1 MRSSLHK
8 LTARA
13 RVTSSLNGPRFPY
26 STSTSLQMPES
37 KNWAD
42 PVARQYKFWNRE
54 EDAGKSGRYSFLL
67 EMSPE
72 SIAKEAKIM
81 SLSQLS
87 DPANEKLHQGALPL
101 GSSLLGVGTTV
112 QELQDDLQQRGKD
125 KLLPNVLFVSP
136 SCPRAA
142 TVLPM
147 VLAAYPS
154 IEWVH
159 CRSAGI
165 DFIESDQFAEVTSAR
180 NLQVTNAKVC
190 DIAMACFR
198 FDPMLSSSFSPP
210 QHMVT
215 PFVMSDLSEQG
226 QFSSSLAE
234 YALMACSY
242 FAKDLPRLMRQ
253 KGERRWINYDIEE
266 L

>member
-1 MRSSLHK
+1 MRSCLHK
-8 LTARA
+8 LTGRA
-13 RVTSSLNGPRFPY
+13 RLTSSLSGPRLAYSY
-26 STSTSLQMPES
+26 STCTILQMPDG

-54 EDAGKSGRYSFLL
+54 ADAGKSGRYSFLL

-112 QELQDDLQQRGKD
+112 QELQDDLKQRGKD

-165 DFIESDQFAEVTSAR
+165 DFIESDQLAEVTSAR

-190 DIAMACFR
+190 DIAVPYCR
-198 FDPMLSSSFSPP
+198 LDHLLSSCFSRP
-210 QHMVT
+210 QRVVT
-215 PFVMSDLSEQG
+215 TFIIVLSDYIRVG
-226 QFSSSLAE
+226 TIQFES
-234 YALMACSY
+234 
-242 FAKDLPRLMRQ
+242 
-253 KGERRWINYDIEE
+253 G
-266 L
+266 